1 MFSAVCSPSII
12 SAPCTATMSGVRP
25 ELSVMCRMAPA
36 LSRQDTVS
44 VLRVRVSRKK
54 FEVNVFFHLSVD
66 DCEMQQ
72 RLTQLILREND

>member
-1 MFSAVCSPSII
+1 
-12 SAPCTATMSGVRP
+12 MSGLRP

-44 VLRVRVSRKK
+44 VLTVACKQ
-54 FEVNVFFHLSVD
+54 FEVSVFFHLSVD

>member
-44 VLRVRVSRKK
+44 VLTVSCKQ
-54 FEVNVFFHLSVD
+54 FEVNVLFHLSVD